1 MNRHTMITA
10 IVGLAGAALAAPT
23 FNAPTTL
30 SSPQR
35 PAGVAAADFDGDGD
49 MDLAVATDNLDK
61 ISIFTNSGA
70 GAFSGPVNILTGAG
84 TGPDDMVASDIDGD
98 GDSDLLVV
106 LKNINQVRVYLNNAG
121 TFTAG
126 ASTATGAEPVD
137 IAAGDINNDGQPDY
151 VVTNRSG
158 NTVTVLMNSGGTLSA
173 SSVAVGAE
181 PRTTAIAD
189 FDGDGDGDLA
199 VTNHDSRTISILR
212 NNGGAFA
219 AVQTLIPPFNNRPDG
234 IVAGD
239 FDGDG
244 DMDLAAPAGDDTL
257 AQSVI
262 AVWLNNA
269 GTFSGPTNSPANAS
283 DPSTIDAADFDL
295 DGDLDLIVINNDDAS
310 MSTLEGF
317 GNGTFAAAV
326 LRPVGAAP
334 DRIAIADLDGNNS
347 PDVAITNRDSNTT
360 SLFMNAMAGSDPCAP
375 DLNNDGTLDFFDVQA
390 FLALFAAQD
399 PAADWASDGAF
410 DFFDVQAFLASFA
423 AGCP

>member
-1 MNRHTMITA
+1 MNRNAIITA
-10 IVGLAGAALAAPT
+10 IVGLAGTTLAAPT
-23 FNAPTTL
+23 FNAPTSLAT
-30 SSPQR
+30 PQR
-35 PAGVAAADFDGDGD
+35 PAGVAAADFDGDGNI
-49 MDLAVATDNLDK
+49 DLAVATDALDK
-61 ISIFTNSGA
+61 ISVFTNSGG
-70 GAFSGPVNILTGAG
+70 GAFAGPVNILTGAG
-84 TGPDDMVASDIDGD
+84 TGPDDLVASDIDGD
-98 GDSDLLVV
+98 GDADLVVV
-106 LKNINQVRVYLNNAG
+106 LKNVNQVRIYLNTAG
-121 TFTAG
+121 NFAAG
-126 ASTATGAEPVD
+126 ASIATGAEPVD

-158 NTVTVLMNSGGTLSA
+158 NSVTVLMNSGGALSA
-173 SSVAVGAE
+173 STVAVGAE

-189 FDGDGDGDLA
+189 FDGDGDGDMA

-219 AVQTLIPPFNNRPDG
+219 AVQTLTPPFNNRPDG

-262 AVWLNNA
+262 AVWTNNA
-269 GTFSGPTNSPANAS
+269 GTFGGPVNTPANAT
-283 DPSTIDAADFDL
+283 DPSDIAAADFDL
-295 DGDLDLIVINNDDAS
+295 DGDLDLVVINNDDGS

-326 LRPVGAAP
+326 IRPVGAAP
-334 DRIAIADLDGNNS
+334 DHVAIADLDGNNS

-360 SLFMNAMAGSDPCAP
+360 SIFMNSMAGTNPCAP
-375 DLNNDGTLDFFDVQA
+375 DLNNDGTLDFFDVQM
-390 FLALFAAQD
+390 FLASFAAQD
-399 PAADWASDGAF
+399 AAADINNDGF
-410 DFFDVQAFLASFA
+410 WDFFDVQAYLASFA